1 MRIRGFLFVLL
12 LASVACQKTEQT
24 NGAQKPGA
32 DSNQKVEQV
41 KKVSFTIF
49 HRQSSSA
56 PQKPFAGEELA
67 IFPVV
72 DDKIRTSDDNRLG
85 LGKTDPNGRATIEF
99 RTSPNYSKYV
109 LVGFT
114 KGAYM
119 MLRNEGSALSFQCDK
134 SDCDLGNLVFDVF
147 EFSGRG

>member
-1 MRIRGFLFVLL
+1 MRISGVLFLLL
-12 LASVACQKTEQT
+12 LAFVACQKTEPT
-24 NGAQKPGA
+24 SGNQKPVVNSSQPA
-32 DSNQKVEQV
+32 EQV

-99 RTSPNYSKYV
+99 RTSANYSKYV
-109 LVGFT
+109 LVGYT
-114 KGAYM
+114 KGSYM

-134 SDCDLGNLVFDVF
+134 TDCDLGKLVFDVF
-147 EFSGRG
+147 EFSGGG

>member
-1 MRIRGFLFVLL
+1 MRITGFLVLL
-12 LASVACQKTEQT
+12 LLAVGACQQSEQMIG
-24 NGAQKPGA
+24 NQKPGA
-32 DSNQKVEQV
+32 NSNQVTEQI
-41 KKVSFTIF
+41 KKVSFTIS

-56 PQKPFAGEELA
+56 QQKPFAGEELA
-67 IFPVV
+67 IFPVI

-85 LGKTDPNGRATIEF
+85 LGKTDLNGRATIEF

-109 LVGFT
+109 LVGYT
-114 KGAYM
+114 KGTYM